1 MVKKQRKIACAPSST
16 DISQRVSADCGI
28 GILLLLSFGDEVR
41 QILKTAAD
49 KLEGK
54 TYGWQKNRLADGMPV
69 SDITLI
75 LRKRPVAYDGQVR
88 SRQKKADWTGTT
100 LTDWDC

>member
-1 MVKKQRKIACAPSST
+1 MVKKQRKIACALSST
-16 DISQRVSADCGI
+16 DISQRVSADCGF

-69 SDITLI
+69 SDITSSYERDRLPTTAN
-75 LRKRPVAYDGQVR
+75 LEAGRKKR
-88 SRQKKADWTGTT
+88 TGPGRR
-100 LTDWDC
+100 